1 MATVYRRPQCKTLIA
16 RLQEPRRFIQ
26 VLAGPRQSGKT
37 TIAQQASESIRV
49 PVHYA
54 TADDP
59 ALKSRAWI
67 EQQWEAARAQ
77 ATAGKHGAVLM
88 LDEIQK
94 IPGWSETVKR
104 LWDSD
109 TRKKERILLVLLGS
123 APLLV
128 QQGLTESLTGRFET
142 IPVTHWMFPE
152 MHKAFGWSL
161 EEYIY
166 FGGYPGSA
174 PLVNDP
180 VRWQEYVVHSLVET
194 TIARDVLLMTR
205 VDKPALLRQLFLLG
219 CSYSGQI
226 VSYQKLVGQL
236 QDAGNTTT
244 LAHYL
249 DLLKGAG
256 MIAGLPRFS
265 GKELRQRGS
274 SPKLLVLNTAL
285 MSVQSHASFPDARH
299 QPELWG
305 RLVESAVG
313 AHLMNSA
320 AGTDIRVSYWRESDK
335 EVDFVLQQGTS
346 ITAVEVKSGRL
357 RENNAGMDRFSKL
370 YRPQRSLLVGS
381 EGIPLS
387 DFLSKPASDW
397 VG

>member
-1 MATVYRRPQCKTLIA
+1 MATVYVRPQCKKLIT

-37 TIAQQASESIRV
+37 TIAQQVTELLKI

-67 EQQWEAARAQ
+67 EQQWEVARTK
-77 ATAGKHGAVLM
+77 ATAGRGGAVLM

-109 TRKKERILLVLLGS
+109 TRKKERLWLVLLGS

-128 QQGLTESLTGRFET
+128 QQELTESLAGRFET
-142 IPVTHWMFPE
+142 IPVTHWSFPE

-161 EEYIY
+161 DEYIY

-174 PLVNDP
+174 PLIKEQ
-180 VRWQEYVVHSLVET
+180 VRWREYVVHSLVET
-194 TIARDVLLMTR
+194 TISRDVLLMTR

-256 MIAGLPRFS
+256 MIAGLQRFS

-285 MSVQSHASFPDARH
+285 MSVQSHISYAVARSQPD
-299 QPELWG
+299 LWG

-320 AGTDIRVSYWRESDK
+320 AGTDTRVSYWRESDR
-335 EVDFVLQQGTS
+335 EVDFVLQHGKS
-346 ITAVEVKSGRL
+346 ITAIEVKSGRSGK
-357 RENNAGMDRFSKL
+357 NSAGIDRFGEL
-370 YRPQRSLLVGS
+370 YRPQRSLLIGAD
-381 EGIPLS
+381 GIPLL
-387 DFLSKPASDW
+387 DFLSKPAADW